1 MFETVT
7 ENLKKLGYGVSCF
20 PTAQEACR
28 YLDGQI
34 DGTTVG
40 IGGSMT
46 VEEMGLYDCLAS
58 HNDVYWHW
66 KADPAGNQETLKK
79 AGQAEVYLTS
89 ANGLAQTGEIIN
101 IDGNGNRVAAMLY
114 GHARV
119 YIIVGKNKIAPD
131 YDGALYRARNVAAP
145 KNAGR
150 IGAKTPCAVN
160 CDRCYDCDSPD
171 RICKGLAV
179 LWGPMRVGTFE
190 VVLIDEDLGY

>member
-131 YDGALYRARNVAAP
+131 YDSALYRARNVAAP

>member
-7 ENLKKLGYGVSCF
+7 ENLKKLGYRVSCF
-20 PTAQEACR
+20 STAQEACQ
-28 YLDGQI
+28 YLDGEI

-46 VEEMGLYDCLAS
+46 VEEMGLYDHLAV
-58 HNDVYWHW
+58 HNEVYWHW
-66 KADPAGNQETLKK
+66 KVGAEQSRETLEN
-79 AGQAEVYLTS
+79 AGRAKVYLTS
-89 ANGLAQTGEIIN
+89 ANGLAKTGEIIN

-114 GHARV
+114 GHERI
-119 YIIVGKNKIAPD
+119 YIIAGRNKIAPD
-131 YDGALYRARNVAAP
+131 YDSALYRARNVASP
-145 KNAGR
+145 LNAR
-150 IGAKTPCAVN
+150 RVGAKTPCAVS